1 MAEMGFDSN
10 VSPPKRL
17 SKRRRGFV
25 YERKRWVKN
34 NGRYEFRKRTW
45 NNGLGFNSKAGYS
58 DVVLNS
64 ESFLSHSARRRH
76 NLDVSKA
83 MIFLFAILIM
93 FTFVSSSFIVETK
106 TMIGDNEYIQ
116 RVGLASK
123 YNGGYY
129 WEFDGSRLMSKL
141 GNLETKNLFEEFI
154 AFELDYINK
163 DDYKGDSKVGETVFA
178 VVSAI
183 LNAVI
188 LIFNVV
194 LSILDIIMFFIQ
206 ELITVIEILVII
218 IKDGFVYME
227 PYKIPV
233 GG

>member
-1 MAEMGFDSN
+1 MGMGFGSD
-10 VSPPKRL
+10 L
-17 SKRRRGFV
+17 SSRKPSSLPRSG
-25 YERKRWVKN
+25 RKRWVRDGGHYYYKQ
-34 NGRYEFRKRTW
+34 KQWKQT
-45 NNGLGFNSKAGYS
+45 GFGAKGAYV
-58 DVVLNS
+58 DVTLDK
-64 ESFLSHSARRRH
+64 ESFLSHRARRLH
-76 NLDVSKA
+76 HMDVSKA

-93 FTFVSSSFIVETK
+93 FTFVSSTFIVETK
-106 TMIGDNEYIQ
+106 TMIGENEYLQ

-123 YNGGYY
+123 FDGESY
-129 WEFDGSRLMSKL
+129 WEFDGSRLMTKL
-141 GNLETKNLFEEFI
+141 GDLKTENLFESFI
-154 AFELDYINK
+154 AFELGYINK

-194 LSILDIIMFFIQ
+194 LSILDVIVFFIQ
-206 ELITVIEILVII
+206 ELVTVIEILLII

>member
-1 MAEMGFDSN
+1 MANSRKGRF
-10 VSPPKRL
+10 
-17 SKRRRGFV
+17 
-25 YERKRWVKN
+25 YERKRWVRE
-34 NGRYEFRKRTW
+34 NGGYTLRQRQWKT
-45 NNGLGFNSKAGYS
+45 NGFGNSGSYT
-58 DVVLNS
+58 DVKLNS

-106 TMIGDNEYIQ
+106 TMIGENEYLQ

-123 YNGGYY
+123 FDGESY
-129 WEFDGSRLMSKL
+129 WEFDGSRLMTKL
-141 GNLETKNLFEEFI
+141 GDLKTENLFESFI
-154 AFELDYINK
+154 AFELGYINK

-194 LSILDIIMFFIQ
+194 LSILDVIVFFIQ
-206 ELITVIEILVII
+206 ELVTVIEILLII

-227 PYKIPV
+227 PYRIPV